1 MPADND
7 AILDSRPACGV
18 AKFTARFPAS
28 FPGVLVAAASLPG
41 NVRDELDK
49 GK

>member
-7 AILDSRPACGV
+7 AILVSHLACGV
-18 AKFTARFPAS
+18 AKFTARFPLSGSGARQ
-28 FPGVLVAAASLPG
+28 AAASLPG
-41 NVRDELDK
+41 NVRDEVDK

>member
-7 AILDSRPACGV
+7 AILDSHLACGV
-18 AKFTARFPAS
+18 AKFTGRFPAS
-28 FPGVLVAAASLPG
+28 FSGVWQAAANLPG